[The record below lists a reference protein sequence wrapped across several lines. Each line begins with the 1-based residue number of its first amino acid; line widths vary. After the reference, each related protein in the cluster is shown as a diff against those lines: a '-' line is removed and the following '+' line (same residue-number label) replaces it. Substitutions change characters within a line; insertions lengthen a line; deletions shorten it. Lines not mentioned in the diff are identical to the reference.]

1 MRISDWSSDVCSS
14 DLLHGHLMIP
24 GVGRQVVGWLGVAML
39 ISCVSGI
46 WLWWPTVGS
55 WLRGLRWRRHRN
67 FDTNLHH
74 LFGFW
79 IAVPL
84 FILSLTGAWIS
95 FPKFFAPLGGDKM
108 EQRGRPGADP
118 MARFRA
124 PPLDEPVQPLA
135 TVVRDGATLADRK
148 SVV

>member
-1 MRISDWSSDVCSS
+1 MLWLDPADAKFLDQAPSSAGLVRV
-14 DLLHGHLMIP
+14 LHNLHVHLMIP

-84 FILSLTGAWIS
+84 FILSLTGAWRSEEHTSELQSLMRIS
-95 FPKFFAPLGGDKM
+95 YAVFCL
-108 EQRGRPGADP
+108 
-118 MARFRA
+118 
-124 PPLDEPVQPLA
+124 
-135 TVVRDGATLADRK
+135 
-148 SVV
+148 

>member
-1 MRISDWSSDVCSS
+1 
-14 DLLHGHLMIP
+14 
-24 GVGRQVVGWLGVAML
+24 ML

-95 FPKFFAPLGGDKM
+95 FPKFFAPLGGAKM
-108 EQRGRPGADP
+108 EQRGRPGA
-118 MARFRA
+118 RSEERRVGK
-124 PPLDEPVQPLA
+124 EC
-135 TVVRDGATLADRK
+135 VRTCRYRW
-148 SVV
+148 SPYP